1 MDTIFALATAQGKAG
16 VSIVRISGPDA
27 ENALN
32 ALSSL
37 AVPVGRPSVRSLVG
51 KDGTHIDE
59 AMVLRFAGPH
69 SFTGEDVVELHVHG
83 SIAVVQAI
91 LRELSAIKNLRH
103 AEAGEFTRRALENNR
118 LDISKVEGLADLID
132 SETEAQRMQA
142 LRVLSGELGNLTNY
156 WRDKLVR
163 AASLIEATI
172 DFADEEV
179 PVDVSDEVIDIISE
193 IRDSITK
200 EINGSIIAERVRSG
214 FEVAIVGAPNL
225 GKSTLLNALA
235 GREAAI
241 TSEIAGTTRDVIEVR
256 MDLGGVP
263 VTLLDT
269 AGIRETSDVVEG
281 IGVSRALDRASM
293 ADAIV
298 YLYDGAS
305 QLAAF
310 EDDETVIR
318 LRAKDDAGDYPD
330 GVSGQTGNGIEGLV
344 QQLTQRFCDMTRD
357 VGIATRERHRIAM
370 QDALVHL
377 LNAESIVQQGPE
389 MYDIGAEELR
399 ISCRVLDTL
408 IGRVDV
414 ESLLDEIFSSFCIG
428 K

>member
-37 AVPVGRPSVRSLVG
+37 AVPVGRPSVRTLVG

-59 AMVLRFAGPH
+59 AMVLRFAKPH

-83 SIAVVQAI
+83 SIAVVQAV
-91 LRELSAIKNLRH
+91 LRELSAIENLRH
-103 AEAGEFTRRALENNR
+103 ADAGEFTRRALENNH

-132 SETEAQRMQA
+132 SETEAQRTQA

-156 WRDKLVR
+156 WREKLVR

-172 DFADEEV
+172 DFADEDV
-179 PVDVSDEVIDIISE
+179 PVDVTDEVIDIIGE

-200 EINGSIIAERVRSG
+200 EINGSVIAERVRSG

-281 IGVSRALDRASM
+281 IGVSRALDRAAE

-298 YLYDGAS
+298 YLYDDTS

-310 EDDETVIR
+310 EGDETVIR
-318 LRAKDDAGDYPD
+318 LRAKDDVGDYSD
-330 GVSGQTGNGIEGLV
+330 GISGHTGNGIEDLV
-344 QQLTQRFCDMTRD
+344 QQLTQRFGDMTRD
-357 VGIATRERHRIAM
+357 IGIATRERHRIAM
-370 QDALVHL
+370 QEALVHL

>member
-32 ALSSL
+32 ALSSP
-37 AVPVGRPSVRSLVG
+37 AVPVGRPSVRALVG

-59 AMVLRFAGPH
+59 AMVLRFAKPH

-83 SIAVVQAI
+83 SIAVVQAV
-91 LRELSAIKNLRH
+91 LRELSAIENLRH
-103 AEAGEFTRRALENNR
+103 ADAGEFTRRALENNH

-156 WRDKLVR
+156 WREKLVR

-172 DFADEEV
+172 DFADEDV
-179 PVDVSDEVIDIISE
+179 PVDVSDEVTDIIGE

-200 EINGSIIAERVRSG
+200 EINGSVIAERVRSG
-214 FEVAIVGAPNL
+214 FEVVIVGAPNL

-281 IGVSRALDRASM
+281 IGVSRALDRAAE

-298 YLYDGAS
+298 YLYDDTA

-310 EDDETVIR
+310 EGDETVIR
-318 LRAKDDAGDYPD
+318 LRAKDDTGDYSD
-330 GVSGQTGNGIEGLV
+330 GISGHTGNGIEDLV
-344 QQLTQRFCDMTRD
+344 QQLTQRFGDMLRD

-370 QDALVHL
+370 QEALVHL
-377 LNAESIVQQGPE
+377 VNAESIVQQGPE

>member
-1 MDTIFALATAQGKAG
+1 
-16 VSIVRISGPDA
+16 
-27 ENALN
+27 
-32 ALSSL
+32 
-37 AVPVGRPSVRSLVG
+37 
-51 KDGTHIDE
+51 
-59 AMVLRFAGPH
+59 
-69 SFTGEDVVELHVHG
+69 
-83 SIAVVQAI
+83 
-91 LRELSAIKNLRH
+91 
-103 AEAGEFTRRALENNR
+103 
-118 LDISKVEGLADLID
+118 
-132 SETEAQRMQA
+132 

-179 PVDVSDEVIDIISE
+179 PVDVSDEVIDIIVE
-193 IRDSITK
+193 IRDSIAK
-200 EINGSIIAERVRSG
+200 EINGSVIAERVRSG

-235 GREAAI
+235 GKEAAI

-269 AGIRETSDVVEG
+269 AGIRETNDVVEG
-281 IGVSRALDRASM
+281 IGVSRALDRAAL

-298 YLYDGAS
+298 YLYDDTS
-305 QLAAF
+305 QLATF
-310 EDDETVIR
+310 EGDETVIR
-318 LRAKDDAGDYPD
+318 LRAKDDAGDYVD
-330 GVSGQTGNGIEGLV
+330 GVSGHTGNGIEDLV
-344 QQLTQRFCDMTRD
+344 QQLTQRFGDMTRD
-357 VGIATRERHRIAM
+357 IGIATRERHRIAM

-377 LNAESIVQQGPE
+377 LNAESIVQKGPE

-414 ESLLDEIFSSFCIG
+414 ESILDEIFSSFCIG

>member
-399 ISCRVLDTL
+399 ISCRVLDSL

>member
-16 VSIVRISGPDA
+16 VSIIRISGPNA
-27 ENALN
+27 ENAVN
-32 ALSSL
+32 VISNK
-37 AVPVGRPSVRSLVG
+37 AVTIGRPCIRRLISKSGV
-51 KDGTHIDE
+51 HIDE
-59 AMVLRFAGPH
+59 AMVLRFAAPN
-69 SFTGEDVVELHVHG
+69 SFTGEDIVELHVHG
-83 SIAVVQAI
+83 SIALVQAM
-91 LRELSAIKNLRH
+91 LRELSSFPNLRL

-179 PVDVSDEVIDIISE
+179 PVDVTGEVIDIINK
-193 IRDSITK
+193 IRSSIKK
-200 EINGSIIAERVRSG
+200 EVEGSIIAERVRNG

-269 AGIRETSDVVEG
+269 AGIRETNDVVEE
-281 IGVSRALDRASM
+281 IGVSRALDRAAT
-293 ADAIV
+293 ADLVV
-298 YLYDGAS
+298 YLYDDTS
-305 QLAAF
+305 HLTAF
-310 EDDETVIR
+310 EQDVNVIK
-318 LRAKDDAGDYPD
+318 LRAKDDKGIYAD
-330 GVSGQTGNGIEGLV
+330 GVSGRTGSGIETLV
-344 QQLTQRFCDMTRD
+344 RELTQRFGEMSKD
-357 VGIATRERHRIAM
+357 VGIATHERHRIAM
-370 QDALVHL
+370 QNALLHL
-377 LNAESIVQQGPE
+377 SNAESFVQQGPE
-389 MYDIGAEELR
+389 MYDICAEELR
-399 ISCRVLDTL
+399 MSCRVLDTL

>member
-1 MDTIFALATAQGKAG
+1 
-16 VSIVRISGPDA
+16 
-27 ENALN
+27 
-32 ALSSL
+32 
-37 AVPVGRPSVRSLVG
+37 VRSLVG

-59 AMVLRFAGPH
+59 AMVLRFAKPH

-83 SIAVVQAI
+83 SIAVVQAV
-91 LRELSAIKNLRH
+91 LRELSTIRNLRH
-103 AEAGEFTRRALENNR
+103 ADAGEFTRRALENNR

-132 SETEAQRMQA
+132 SETEAQRTQA

-179 PVDVSDEVIDIISE
+179 PVDVSDEVIDIIGE
-193 IRDSITK
+193 IRNSIIK
-200 EINGSIIAERVRSG
+200 EIDGSVIAERIRTG

-269 AGIRETSDVVEG
+269 AGIRETNDVVEG
-281 IGVSRALDRASM
+281 IGVSRALDRASV
-293 ADAIV
+293 ADAII
-298 YLYDGAS
+298 YLYDDNS

-310 EDDETVIR
+310 EGAVSVIR
-318 LRAKDDAGDYPD
+318 LRAKDDAGDYAD
-330 GVSGQTGNGIEGLV
+330 GISAHTGHGIESLV
-344 QQLTQRFCDMTRD
+344 QQLTQRFGKMTRD

-370 QDALVHL
+370 QEALLHL

-414 ESLLDEIFSSFCIG
+414 ETLLDEIFSSFCIG

>member
-37 AVPVGRPSVRSLVG
+37 AVPVGRPSVRTLVG

-59 AMVLRFAGPH
+59 AMVLRFAKPH

-83 SIAVVQAI
+83 SIAVVQAV
-91 LRELSAIKNLRH
+91 LRELSAIENLRH
-103 AEAGEFTRRALENNR
+103 ADAGEFTRRALENNH

-132 SETEAQRMQA
+132 SETEAQRTQA

-156 WRDKLVR
+156 WREKLVR

-172 DFADEEV
+172 DFADEDV
-179 PVDVSDEVIDIISE
+179 PVDVSDEVIDIIGE

-200 EINGSIIAERVRSG
+200 EINGSVIAERVRSG

-281 IGVSRALDRASM
+281 IGVSRALDRAAE

-298 YLYDGAS
+298 YLYDDTS

-310 EDDETVIR
+310 EGDETVIR
-318 LRAKDDAGDYPD
+318 LRAKDDVGDYSD
-330 GVSGQTGNGIEGLV
+330 GISGHTGNGIEDLV
-344 QQLTQRFCDMTRD
+344 QQLTQRFGDMTRD
-357 VGIATRERHRIAM
+357 IGIATRERHRIAM
-370 QDALVHL
+370 QEALVHL

>member
-16 VSIVRISGPDA
+16 VSIIRISGPNA
-27 ENALN
+27 ENAVN
-32 ALSSL
+32 VISNK
-37 AVPVGRPSVRSLVG
+37 AVPIGRPCIRRLISKSGV
-51 KDGTHIDE
+51 HIDE
-59 AMVLRFAGPH
+59 AMVLRFAAPN
-69 SFTGEDVVELHVHG
+69 SFTGEDIVELHVHG
-83 SIAVVQAI
+83 SIAVVQAM
-91 LRELSAIKNLRH
+91 LRELSSILNLRL

-179 PVDVSDEVIDIISE
+179 PMDVTGEAIDIINK
-193 IRDSITK
+193 IRSSIKK
-200 EINGSIIAERVRSG
+200 EVEGSIIAERVRNG

-269 AGIRETSDVVEG
+269 AGIRETNDVVEE
-281 IGVSRALDRASM
+281 IGVSRALDRAAT
-293 ADAIV
+293 ADLVV
-298 YLYDGAS
+298 YLYDDTS
-305 QLAAF
+305 HLTAF
-310 EDDETVIR
+310 EQDINVIK
-318 LRAKDDAGDYPD
+318 LRAKDDQGIYAD
-330 GVSGQTGNGIEGLV
+330 GVSGRTGSGIETLV
-344 QQLTQRFCDMTRD
+344 RELTQRFGEMSKD
-357 VGIATRERHRIAM
+357 VGIATHERHRIAM
-370 QDALVHL
+370 QNALLHL
-377 LNAESIVQQGPE
+377 SNAESFVQQGPE

-399 ISCRVLDTL
+399 MSCRVLDTL

>member
-37 AVPVGRPSVRSLVG
+37 AVPVGRPSVRTLVG

-59 AMVLRFAGPH
+59 AMVLRFAKPH

-83 SIAVVQAI
+83 SIAVVQAV
-91 LRELSAIKNLRH
+91 LRELSAIENLRH
-103 AEAGEFTRRALENNR
+103 ADAGEFTRRALENNH

-132 SETEAQRMQA
+132 SETEAQRTQA

-172 DFADEEV
+172 DFADEDV
-179 PVDVSDEVIDIISE
+179 PVDVSDEVIDIIGE

-200 EINGSIIAERVRSG
+200 EINGSVIAERVRSG

-281 IGVSRALDRASM
+281 IGVSRALGRAAE

-298 YLYDGAS
+298 YLYDDTS

-310 EDDETVIR
+310 EGDETAIR
-318 LRAKDDAGDYPD
+318 LRAKDDVGDYSD
-330 GVSGQTGNGIEGLV
+330 GISGHTGNGIEDLV
-344 QQLTQRFCDMTRD
+344 QQLTQRFGDMTRD
-357 VGIATRERHRIAM
+357 IGIATRERHRIAM
-370 QDALVHL
+370 QEALVHL

>member
-16 VSIVRISGPDA
+16 VSIIRISGPDA
-27 ENALN
+27 EIALN

-37 AVPVGRPSVRSLVG
+37 TVPIGRPSVRSLIG

-59 AMVLRFAGPH
+59 AMVLRFAKPH

-83 SIAVVQAI
+83 SIAVVQAV
-91 LRELSAIKNLRH
+91 LRELSAIQYLRH
-103 AEAGEFTRRALENNR
+103 ADAGEFTRRALENNR

-142 LRVLSGELGNLTNY
+142 LRVLSGELGNLTSY

-179 PVDVSDEVIDIISE
+179 PVDVSDEVIDIIEE

-200 EINGSIIAERVRSG
+200 EINGSVIAERVRSG

-269 AGIRETSDVVEG
+269 AGIRETNDVVEG
-281 IGVSRALDRASM
+281 IGVSRALDRASL

-298 YLYDGAS
+298 YLYDDTS

-310 EDDETVIR
+310 EGDETVIR
-318 LRAKDDAGDYPD
+318 LRAKDDAGDYLD
-330 GVSGQTGNGIEGLV
+330 GISGHTGNGVERLVGL
-344 QQLTQRFCDMTRD
+344 LTQRFADMTKD

>member
-37 AVPVGRPSVRSLVG
+37 AVPVGRPSVRTLVG

-59 AMVLRFAGPH
+59 AMVLRFAKPH

-83 SIAVVQAI
+83 SIAVVQAV
-91 LRELSAIKNLRH
+91 LRELSAIENLRH
-103 AEAGEFTRRALENNR
+103 ADAGEFTRRALENNH

-132 SETEAQRMQA
+132 SETEAQRTQA

-156 WRDKLVR
+156 WREKLVR

-172 DFADEEV
+172 DFADEDV
-179 PVDVSDEVIDIISE
+179 PVDVSDEVIDIIGE

-200 EINGSIIAERVRSG
+200 EINGSVIAERVRSG

-281 IGVSRALDRASM
+281 IGVSRALDRAAE

-298 YLYDGAS
+298 YLYDDTS

-310 EDDETVIR
+310 EGDESVIR
-318 LRAKDDAGDYPD
+318 LRAKDDVGDYSD
-330 GVSGQTGNGIEGLV
+330 GISGHTGNGIEDLV
-344 QQLTQRFCDMTRD
+344 QQLTQRFGDMTRD
-357 VGIATRERHRIAM
+357 IGIATRERHRIAM
-370 QDALVHL
+370 QEALVHL

>member
-91 LRELSAIKNLRH
+91 LRELSGIKNLRH

-357 VGIATRERHRIAM
+357 VGIATRERHRVAM

>member
-37 AVPVGRPSVRSLVG
+37 PVPTGRPSVRSLVG

-59 AMVLRFAGPH
+59 AMVLRFAKPH

-83 SIAVVQAI
+83 SIAVVQAV
-91 LRELSAIKNLRH
+91 LRELSTIQNLRH
-103 AEAGEFTRRALENNR
+103 ADAGEFTRRALENNR
-118 LDISKVEGLADLID
+118 MDISRVEGLADLID

-142 LRVLSGELGNLTNY
+142 LRVLSGELGKLTNY

-179 PVDVSDEVIDIISE
+179 PVDVTDEVIDIIIK

-200 EINGSIIAERVRSG
+200 EIDGSVIAERVRSG

-269 AGIRETSDVVEG
+269 AGIRDTNDVVEG
-281 IGVSRALDRASM
+281 IGVSRALDRASV

-298 YLYDGAS
+298 YLYDDTS

-310 EDDETVIR
+310 EGDEAVIR
-318 LRAKDDAGDYPD
+318 LRAKDDFGDYLD
-330 GVSGQTGNGIEGLV
+330 GISGHTGNGIEGLI
-344 QQLTQRFCDMTRD
+344 QQLTQRFGDMTRD

-370 QDALVHL
+370 HEALVHL

>member
-1 MDTIFALATAQGKAG
+1 MDTVFALATAQGKAG
-16 VSIVRISGPDA
+16 VSIVRISGPDS

-37 AVPVGRPSVRSLVG
+37 AVPIGRPSVRSLIG

-59 AMVLRFAGPH
+59 AMVLRFAKPH

-91 LRELSAIKNLRH
+91 LRELSTIKNLRH
-103 AEAGEFTRRALENNR
+103 ADAGEFTRRALDNNR

-142 LRVLSGELGNLTNY
+142 LRVLSGELGNLTSY

-179 PVDVSDEVIDIISE
+179 PVDVSDEVIDIIE
-193 IRDSITK
+193 KTRDSITK
-200 EINGSIIAERVRSG
+200 EINGSVIAERVRSG

-281 IGVSRALDRASM
+281 IGVSRALDRASL

-298 YLYDGAS
+298 YLYDDTS

-310 EDDETVIR
+310 EGDETVIR
-318 LRAKDDAGDYPD
+318 LRAKDDAGDYAD
-330 GVSGQTGNGIEGLV
+330 GISGHTGNGVERLVGL
-344 QQLTQRFCDMTRD
+344 LTQRFADMTKD

-377 LNAESIVQQGPE
+377 LTAESIVQQGPE

>member
-16 VSIVRISGPDA
+16 VSIVRISGPGA

-37 AVPVGRPSVRSLVG
+37 PVLTSRPSVRSLVG
-51 KDGTHIDE
+51 KDGTPIDE
-59 AMVLRFAGPH
+59 AMVLRFAKPH

-83 SIAVVQAI
+83 SIAVVQAV
-91 LRELSAIKNLRH
+91 LRELSTIQNLRH
-103 AEAGEFTRRALENNR
+103 ADAGEFTRRALENNR
-118 LDISKVEGLADLID
+118 MDISRVEGLADLID

-142 LRVLSGELGNLTNY
+142 LRVLSGELGKLTNY

-179 PVDVSDEVIDIISE
+179 PVDVTDEVIDIIIK

-200 EINGSIIAERVRSG
+200 EINGSVIAERVRSG

-269 AGIRETSDVVEG
+269 AGIRDTNDVVEG
-281 IGVSRALDRASM
+281 IGVSRALDRAAV

-298 YLYDGAS
+298 YLYDDIS

-310 EDDETVIR
+310 EGDEAVIR
-318 LRAKDDAGDYPD
+318 LRAKDDFGDYLD
-330 GVSGQTGNGIEGLV
+330 GISGHTGNGIEGLI
-344 QQLTQRFCDMTRD
+344 QQLTQRFGDMTRD

-370 QDALVHL
+370 QEALVHL

>member
-1 MDTIFALATAQGKAG
+1 MDTVFALATAQGKAG
-16 VSIVRISGPDA
+16 VSIVRISGPDS

-37 AVPVGRPSVRSLVG
+37 DVPIGRPSVRSLVG

-59 AMVLRFAGPH
+59 AMVLRFAKPH

-91 LRELSAIKNLRH
+91 LRELSTIKNLRH
-103 AEAGEFTRRALENNR
+103 ADAGEFTRRALDNNR

-142 LRVLSGELGNLTNY
+142 LRVLSGELGNLTSY

-179 PVDVSDEVIDIISE
+179 PVDVSDEVIDIIEE
-193 IRDSITK
+193 IRVSITE
-200 EINGSIIAERVRSG
+200 EINGSVIAERVRSG

-281 IGVSRALDRASM
+281 IGVSRALDRASL

-298 YLYDGAS
+298 YLYDDTS

-310 EDDETVIR
+310 EDDENIIR
-318 LRAKDDAGDYPD
+318 LRAKDDAGDYAD
-330 GVSGQTGNGIEGLV
+330 GISGHTGNGVERLV
-344 QQLTQRFCDMTRD
+344 RLLTQRFADMTKD

>member
-16 VSIVRISGPDA
+16 VSIIRISGPNA
-27 ENALN
+27 ENAVN
-32 ALSSL
+32 VISNK
-37 AVPVGRPSVRSLVG
+37 AVPIGRPCIRRLISKSGV
-51 KDGTHIDE
+51 HIDE
-59 AMVLRFAGPH
+59 AMVLRFEAPN
-69 SFTGEDVVELHVHG
+69 SFTGEDIVELHVHG
-83 SIAVVQAI
+83 SIAVVQAM
-91 LRELSAIKNLRH
+91 LRELNSIPNLRL

-142 LRVLSGELGNLTNY
+142 LRVLSGELGTLTNY

-179 PVDVSDEVIDIISE
+179 PVDVTGEVIDIINK
-193 IRDSITK
+193 IRSSIKK
-200 EINGSIIAERVRSG
+200 EVEGSIIAERVRNG

-256 MDLGGVP
+256 LDLGGVP

-269 AGIRETSDVVEG
+269 AGIRETNDVVEE
-281 IGVSRALDRASM
+281 IGVSRALDRAAT
-293 ADAIV
+293 ADLVV
-298 YLYDGAS
+298 YLYDDTS
-305 QLAAF
+305 HLIAF
-310 EDDETVIR
+310 EQDANVIK
-318 LRAKDDAGDYPD
+318 LRAKDDEGIYAD
-330 GVSGQTGNGIEGLV
+330 GVSGCTGSGIETLV
-344 QQLTQRFCDMTRD
+344 RELTQRFGEMSKD
-357 VGIATRERHRIAM
+357 VGIATHERHRIAM
-370 QDALVHL
+370 QNALLHL
-377 LNAESIVQQGPE
+377 SNAESFVQQGPE

-399 ISCRVLDTL
+399 MSCRVLDTL

>member
-16 VSIVRISGPDA
+16 VSIIRISGPNA
-27 ENALN
+27 ENAVN
-32 ALSSL
+32 VISNK
-37 AVPVGRPSVRSLVG
+37 AVTIGRPCIRRLISKSGV
-51 KDGTHIDE
+51 HIDE
-59 AMVLRFAGPH
+59 AMVLRFAAPN
-69 SFTGEDVVELHVHG
+69 SFTGEDIVELHVHG
-83 SIAVVQAI
+83 SIAVVQAM
-91 LRELSAIKNLRH
+91 LRELSSIPNLRL

-179 PVDVSDEVIDIISE
+179 PVDVTGEVIDIINK
-193 IRDSITK
+193 IRSSIKK
-200 EINGSIIAERVRSG
+200 EVEGSIIAERVRNG
-214 FEVAIVGAPNL
+214 FEVAIVGATNL

-269 AGIRETSDVVEG
+269 AGIRETNDVVEE
-281 IGVSRALDRASM
+281 IGVSRALDRAAT
-293 ADAIV
+293 ADSVV
-298 YLYDGAS
+298 YLYDDTS
-305 QLAAF
+305 HLTAF
-310 EDDETVIR
+310 EQDVNVIK
-318 LRAKDDAGDYPD
+318 LRAKDDKGIYAD
-330 GVSGQTGNGIEGLV
+330 GVSGRTGSGIETLV
-344 QQLTQRFCDMTRD
+344 KELTQRFGEMSKD
-357 VGIATRERHRIAM
+357 VGIATHERHRIAM
-370 QDALVHL
+370 QNALLHL
-377 LNAESIVQQGPE
+377 SNAELFVQQGPE

-399 ISCRVLDTL
+399 MSCRVLDTL

>member
-16 VSIVRISGPDA
+16 VSIIRISGPDA
-27 ENALN
+27 EIALN

-37 AVPVGRPSVRSLVG
+37 TVPIGRPSVRSLIG

-59 AMVLRFAGPH
+59 AMVLRFAKPH

-83 SIAVVQAI
+83 SIAVVQAV
-91 LRELSAIKNLRH
+91 LRELSTTENLRH
-103 AEAGEFTRRALENNR
+103 ADAGEFTRRALENNR

-142 LRVLSGELGNLTNY
+142 LRVLSGELGNLTSY

-179 PVDVSDEVIDIISE
+179 PVDVSDEVIDIIEE
-193 IRDSITK
+193 IIDSIAK
-200 EINGSIIAERVRSG
+200 EINGSVIAERVRSG

-269 AGIRETSDVVEG
+269 AGIRETNDVVEG
-281 IGVSRALDRASM
+281 IGVSRALDRASL

-298 YLYDGAS
+298 YLYDDTS

-310 EDDETVIR
+310 EGDETVIR
-318 LRAKDDAGDYPD
+318 LRAKDDAGDYLD
-330 GVSGQTGNGIEGLV
+330 GISGHTGNGVERLV
-344 QQLTQRFCDMTRD
+344 GFLTQRFADVTKD

>member
-32 ALSSL
+32 ALSL
-37 AVPVGRPSVRSLVG
+37 MAVPVGRPSVRSLVG

-59 AMVLRFAGPH
+59 AMVLRFSKPH

-83 SIAVVQAI
+83 SIAVVQAV
-91 LRELSAIKNLRH
+91 LRELSAIENLRH
-103 AEAGEFTRRALENNR
+103 ADAGDFTRRALENNR

-156 WRDKLVR
+156 WREKLVR

-172 DFADEEV
+172 DFADEDV
-179 PVDVSDEVIDIISE
+179 PVDVSDEVIDIIAE

-200 EINGSIIAERVRSG
+200 EINGSVIAERVRSG

-241 TSEIAGTTRDVIEVR
+241 ISEIAGTTRDVIEVR

-269 AGIRETSDVVEG
+269 AGIRETDDVVEG
-281 IGVSRALDRASM
+281 IGVSRALDRAAE

-298 YLYDGAS
+298 YLYDDTS

-310 EDDETVIR
+310 EGDETVIR
-318 LRAKDDAGDYPD
+318 LRAKDDVGDYSD
-330 GVSGQTGNGIEGLV
+330 GISGHTGNGIEDLV
-344 QQLTQRFCDMTRD
+344 QQLTQRFGDMMRD

-414 ESLLDEIFSSFCIG
+414 ESLLDKIFSSFCIG

>member
-1 MDTIFALATAQGKAG
+1 MDTIFALATAQGAAG
-16 VSIVRISGPDA
+16 VSIVRISGPAA

-37 AVPVGRPSVRSLVG
+37 TVPVGRPSVRLLVG

-83 SIAVVQAI
+83 SIAVVQAV
-91 LRELSAIKNLRH
+91 LRELSTTENLRH
-103 AEAGEFTRRALENNR
+103 ADAGEFTRRALENNR

-142 LRVLSGELGNLTNY
+142 LRVLSGELGNLTSY

-179 PVDVSDEVIDIISE
+179 PVDVSDEVIDIIEE

-200 EINGSIIAERVRSG
+200 EINGSVIAERVRSG

-269 AGIRETSDVVEG
+269 AGIRETNDVIEG
-281 IGVSRALDRASM
+281 IGVSRALDRASL

-298 YLYDGAS
+298 YLYDDTS

-310 EDDETVIR
+310 EGDETVIR
-318 LRAKDDAGDYPD
+318 LRAKDDAGDYLD
-330 GVSGQTGNGIEGLV
+330 GISGHTGNGVERLVGL
-344 QQLTQRFCDMTRD
+344 LTQRFADMTKD

>member
-16 VSIVRISGPDA
+16 VSIVRISGPAA

-37 AVPVGRPSVRSLVG
+37 TVPVGRPSVRLLVG

-156 WRDKLVR
+156 WREKLVR

-179 PVDVSDEVIDIISE
+179 PVDVSDEVIDIIEE

-200 EINGSIIAERVRSG
+200 EINGSVIAERVRSG

-269 AGIRETSDVVEG
+269 AGIRETNDVVEG
-281 IGVSRALDRASM
+281 IGVSRALDRASL

-298 YLYDGAS
+298 YLYDDTS

-310 EDDETVIR
+310 EGDETVIR
-318 LRAKDDAGDYPD
+318 LRAKDDAGDYLD
-330 GVSGQTGNGIEGLV
+330 GISGHTGNGVERLVGL
-344 QQLTQRFCDMTRD
+344 LTQRFADMTKD

>member
-32 ALSSL
+32 AVSSQR
-37 AVPVGRPSVRSLVG
+37 VPIGRPSVRSLVG

-59 AMVLRFAGPH
+59 AMVLRFAKPH

-83 SIAVVQAI
+83 SIAVVQAV
-91 LRELSAIKNLRH
+91 LRELSTIQNLRH
-103 AEAGEFTRRALENNR
+103 ADAGEFTRRALENNR

-132 SETEAQRMQA
+132 SETEAQRIQA

-179 PVDVSDEVIDIISE
+179 PVDVSYEVIDIIGK

-200 EINGSIIAERVRSG
+200 EINGSVIAERVRSG

-269 AGIRETSDVVEG
+269 AGIRETNDVVEE
-281 IGVSRALDRASM
+281 IGVSRALDRAAI
-293 ADAIV
+293 ADVIV
-298 YLYDGAS
+298 YLYDDIS
-305 QLAAF
+305 QLTAF
-310 EDDETVIR
+310 EDDEAVIR
-318 LRAKDDAGDYPD
+318 LRAKDDVGDYPD
-330 GVSGQTGNGIEGLV
+330 GISGHTGSGIEDLV
-344 QQLTQRFCDMTRD
+344 KQLTQRFGDMTRD

-370 QDALVHL
+370 QEALVHL

>member
-37 AVPVGRPSVRSLVG
+37 AVPVGRPSVRTLVG

-59 AMVLRFAGPH
+59 AMVLRFAKPH

-83 SIAVVQAI
+83 SIAVVQAV
-91 LRELSAIKNLRH
+91 LRELSAIENLRH
-103 AEAGEFTRRALENNR
+103 ADAGEFTRRALENNH

-132 SETEAQRMQA
+132 SETEAQRTQA

-156 WRDKLVR
+156 WREKLVR

-172 DFADEEV
+172 DFADEDV
-179 PVDVSDEVIDIISE
+179 PVDVSDEVIDIIGE

-200 EINGSIIAERVRSG
+200 EINGSVIAERVRSG

-281 IGVSRALDRASM
+281 IGVSRALDRAAE

-298 YLYDGAS
+298 YLYDDTS

-310 EDDETVIR
+310 EGDETVIR
-318 LRAKDDAGDYPD
+318 LRAKDDVGDYSD
-330 GVSGQTGNGIEGLV
+330 GISGHTGNGIEDLV
-344 QQLTQRFCDMTRD
+344 QQLTQRFGDMTRD
-357 VGIATRERHRIAM
+357 IGIATRERHRIAM

-377 LNAESIVQQGPE
+377 LNAESIVQKGPE

-414 ESLLDEIFSSFCIG
+414 ESILDEIFSSFCIG

>member
-27 ENALN
+27 EIALN

-37 AVPVGRPSVRSLVG
+37 TVPVGRPSVRSLIG
-51 KDGTHIDE
+51 KDGIHIDE
-59 AMVLRFAGPH
+59 AMVLRFAKPH

-83 SIAVVQAI
+83 SIAVVQAV
-91 LRELSAIKNLRH
+91 LRELSTTENLRH
-103 AEAGEFTRRALENNR
+103 ADAGEFTRRALENNR

-142 LRVLSGELGNLTNY
+142 LRVLSGELGNLTSY

-179 PVDVSDEVIDIISE
+179 PVDVSDEVIDIIEE

-200 EINGSIIAERVRSG
+200 EINGSVIAERVRSG

-269 AGIRETSDVVEG
+269 AGIRETNDVVEG
-281 IGVSRALDRASM
+281 IGVSRALDRASL

-298 YLYDGAS
+298 YLYDDTS

-310 EDDETVIR
+310 EGDETVIR
-318 LRAKDDAGDYPD
+318 LRAKDDAGDYLD
-330 GVSGQTGNGIEGLV
+330 GISGHTGNGVERLVGL
-344 QQLTQRFCDMTRD
+344 LTQRFADMTKD

>member
-32 ALSSL
+32 ALSSQ
-37 AVPVGRPSVRSLVG
+37 AVAVGRPSVRSLIG

-59 AMVLRFAGPH
+59 AMVLRFAKPH

-83 SIAVVQAI
+83 SIAVVQAV
-91 LRELSAIKNLRH
+91 LRELSAIENLRH
-103 AEAGEFTRRALENNR
+103 ADAGEFTRRALENNR

-156 WRDKLVR
+156 WREKLVR

-179 PVDVSDEVIDIISE
+179 PVDVSDEVIDIIGK
-193 IRDSITK
+193 IRDSIIK
-200 EINGSIIAERVRSG
+200 EIDGSVIAERVRTG

-263 VTLLDT
+263 VILLDT

-281 IGVSRALDRASM
+281 IGVSRALDRAAE

-298 YLYDGAS
+298 YLYDDTS
-305 QLAAF
+305 QLAKF
-310 EDDETVIR
+310 EGDETVIR
-318 LRAKDDAGDYPD
+318 LHAKDDAGDYLD
-330 GVSGQTGNGIEGLV
+330 GISGHTGNGVERLVGL
-344 QQLTQRFCDMTRD
+344 LTQRFADMTKD

-399 ISCRVLDTL
+399 ISFRVLDTL
-408 IGRVDV
+408 IGRVNV

>member
-37 AVPVGRPSVRSLVG
+37 PVPTGRPSVRSLVG

-59 AMVLRFAGPH
+59 AMVLRFSKPH

-83 SIAVVQAI
+83 SIAVVQAV
-91 LRELSAIKNLRH
+91 LRELSAIENLRH
-103 AEAGEFTRRALENNR
+103 ADAGDFTRRALENNR

-156 WRDKLVR
+156 WREKLVR

-172 DFADEEV
+172 DFADEDV
-179 PVDVSDEVIDIISE
+179 PVDVSDEVIDIIAE
-193 IRDSITK
+193 IRNSITK
-200 EINGSIIAERVRSG
+200 EINGSVIAERVRSG

-241 TSEIAGTTRDVIEVR
+241 ISEIAGTTRDVIEVR

-263 VTLLDT
+263 VTILDT
-269 AGIRETSDVVEG
+269 AGIRETDDVVEG
-281 IGVSRALDRASM
+281 IGVSRALDRAAD

-298 YLYDGAS
+298 YLYDDTS

-310 EDDETVIR
+310 EGDETVIR
-318 LRAKDDAGDYPD
+318 LRAKDDAGDYSD
-330 GVSGQTGNGIEGLV
+330 GISGRTGNGIEDLV
-344 QQLTQRFCDMTRD
+344 QQLTQRFGDMMRD

-414 ESLLDEIFSSFCIG
+414 ESLLDKIFSSFCIG

>member
-37 AVPVGRPSVRSLVG
+37 AVPVGRPSVRTLVG
-51 KDGTHIDE
+51 KDGTHIDV
-59 AMVLRFAGPH
+59 AMVLRFAKPH

-83 SIAVVQAI
+83 SIAVVQAV
-91 LRELSAIKNLRH
+91 LRELSAIENLRH
-103 AEAGEFTRRALENNR
+103 ADAGEFTRRALENNR
-118 LDISKVEGLADLID
+118 LDISKVEGLADLIE

-156 WRDKLVR
+156 WREKLVR

-179 PVDVSDEVIDIISE
+179 PVDVSDEVIDIIGE

-200 EINGSIIAERVRSG
+200 EINGSVIAERVRSG

-269 AGIRETSDVVEG
+269 AGIRETNDVVEG
-281 IGVSRALDRASM
+281 IGVSRALDRAAE

-298 YLYDGAS
+298 YLYDDTS

-310 EDDETVIR
+310 EGDETVIR
-318 LRAKDDAGDYPD
+318 LRAKDDAGDYSD
-330 GVSGQTGNGIEGLV
+330 GISGHTGNGIEDLV
-344 QQLTQRFCDMTRD
+344 QQLTQRFGDMTRD
-357 VGIATRERHRIAM
+357 IGIATRERHRIAM
-370 QDALVHL
+370 QEALVHL

>member
-37 AVPVGRPSVRSLVG
+37 PVPTGRPSVRSLVG

-59 AMVLRFAGPH
+59 AMVLRFAKPH

-83 SIAVVQAI
+83 SIAVVQAV
-91 LRELSAIKNLRH
+91 LRELSTIQNLRH
-103 AEAGEFTRRALENNR
+103 ADAGEFTRRALENNR
-118 LDISKVEGLADLID
+118 MDISRVEGLADLID

-142 LRVLSGELGNLTNY
+142 LRVLSGELGKLTNY

-179 PVDVSDEVIDIISE
+179 PVDVTDEVIDIIIK

-200 EINGSIIAERVRSG
+200 EINGSVIAERVRSG

-269 AGIRETSDVVEG
+269 AGIRDTNDVVEG
-281 IGVSRALDRASM
+281 IGVSRALDRAAV

-298 YLYDGAS
+298 YLYDDTS

-310 EDDETVIR
+310 EGDEAVIR
-318 LRAKDDAGDYPD
+318 LRAKDDFGDYLD
-330 GVSGQTGNGIEGLV
+330 GISGHTGNGIEGLI
-344 QQLTQRFCDMTRD
+344 QQLTQRFGEMTRD
-357 VGIATRERHRIAM
+357 VGVATRERHRIAM
-370 QDALVHL
+370 HEALVHL

>member
-16 VSIVRISGPDA
+16 VSIIRISGPDA
-27 ENALN
+27 EIALN
-32 ALSSL
+32 ALASL
-37 AVPVGRPSVRSLVG
+37 TVPIGRPSVRSLIG

-59 AMVLRFAGPH
+59 AMVLRFAKPH

-83 SIAVVQAI
+83 SIAVVQAV
-91 LRELSAIKNLRH
+91 LRELSTTENLRH
-103 AEAGEFTRRALENNR
+103 ADAGEFTRRALENNR

-142 LRVLSGELGNLTNY
+142 LRVLSGELGNLTSY

-179 PVDVSDEVIDIISE
+179 PVDVSDEVIDIIE
-193 IRDSITK
+193 KIRDSITK
-200 EINGSIIAERVRSG
+200 EINGSVIAERVRSG

-269 AGIRETSDVVEG
+269 AGIRETNDVIEG
-281 IGVSRALDRASM
+281 IGVSRALDRASL

-298 YLYDGAS
+298 YLYDDTS

-310 EDDETVIR
+310 EGDETVIR
-318 LRAKDDAGDYPD
+318 LRAKDDAGDYLD
-330 GVSGQTGNGIEGLV
+330 GISGHTGNGVERLVGL
-344 QQLTQRFCDMTRD
+344 LTQRFADMTKD

>member
-37 AVPVGRPSVRSLVG
+37 PVPTGRPSVRSLVG

-59 AMVLRFAGPH
+59 AMVLRFAKPH

-83 SIAVVQAI
+83 SIAVVQAV
-91 LRELSAIKNLRH
+91 LRELSTIQNLRH
-103 AEAGEFTRRALENNR
+103 ADAGEFTRRALENNR
-118 LDISKVEGLADLID
+118 LDISEVEGLADLID

-142 LRVLSGELGNLTNY
+142 LRVLSGELGNLANY

-179 PVDVSDEVIDIISE
+179 PVDVSDEVIDIIRE

-200 EINGSIIAERVRSG
+200 EINGSVIAERVRSG

-269 AGIRETSDVVEG
+269 AGIRDTNDVVEG
-281 IGVSRALDRASM
+281 IGVSRALDRAAV
-293 ADAIV
+293 AD
-298 YLYDGAS
+298 D
-305 QLAAF
+305 F
-310 EDDETVIR
+310 
-318 LRAKDDAGDYPD
+318 GDYLD
-330 GVSGQTGNGIEGLV
+330 GISGQTGNGIEGLI
-344 QQLTQRFCDMTRD
+344 QQLTQRFGDMMRD

-370 QDALVHL
+370 HEALVHL

>member
-37 AVPVGRPSVRSLVG
+37 PVPTDRPSVRSLVG

-59 AMVLRFAGPH
+59 AMVLRFAKPH

-83 SIAVVQAI
+83 SIAVVQAV
-91 LRELSAIKNLRH
+91 LRELSTIQNLRH
-103 AEAGEFTRRALENNR
+103 ADAGEFTRRALENNR
-118 LDISKVEGLADLID
+118 MDISRVEGLADLID

-142 LRVLSGELGNLTNY
+142 LRVLSGELGKLTNY

-179 PVDVSDEVIDIISE
+179 PVDVTDEVIDIIMK

-200 EINGSIIAERVRSG
+200 EINGSVIAERVRSG

-269 AGIRETSDVVEG
+269 AGIRDTNDVVEG
-281 IGVSRALDRASM
+281 IGVSRALDRASV

-298 YLYDGAS
+298 YLYDDTS

-310 EDDETVIR
+310 EGDEAVIR
-318 LRAKDDAGDYPD
+318 LRAKDDFGDYLD
-330 GVSGQTGNGIEGLV
+330 GISGRTGNGIEGLI
-344 QQLTQRFCDMTRD
+344 QQLTQRFGDVTRD

-370 QDALVHL
+370 HEALVHL

>member
-16 VSIVRISGPDA
+16 VSIIRISGPNA
-27 ENALN
+27 ENAVN
-32 ALSSL
+32 VISDK
-37 AVPVGRPSVRSLVG
+37 AVPIGRPCIRRLISKSGV
-51 KDGTHIDE
+51 HIDE
-59 AMVLRFAGPH
+59 AMVLRFEAPN
-69 SFTGEDVVELHVHG
+69 SFTGEDIVELHVHG
-83 SIAVVQAI
+83 SIAVVQAM
-91 LRELSAIKNLRH
+91 LRELSSIPNLRL
-103 AEAGEFTRRALENNR
+103 AEAGEFTRRALDNNR

-142 LRVLSGELGNLTNY
+142 LRVLSGELGTLTNY

-179 PVDVSDEVIDIISE
+179 PVDVTGEVIDIINKTRS
-193 IRDSITK
+193 SIKK
-200 EINGSIIAERVRSG
+200 EVEGSIIAERVRNG

-269 AGIRETSDVVEG
+269 AGIRETKDIVEE
-281 IGVSRALDRASM
+281 IGVSRALDRAAT
-293 ADAIV
+293 ADLVV
-298 YLYDGAS
+298 YLYNDTS
-305 QLAAF
+305 HLTAF
-310 EDDETVIR
+310 EQDVNVIK
-318 LRAKDDAGDYPD
+318 LRAKDDEGIYAD
-330 GVSGQTGNGIEGLV
+330 GVSGRTGSGIETLV
-344 QQLTQRFCDMTRD
+344 KELTQRFGEMSKD
-357 VGIATRERHRIAM
+357 VGIATHERHRIAM
-370 QDALVHL
+370 QNALLHL
-377 LNAESIVQQGPE
+377 SNAESFVQQGPE

-399 ISCRVLDTL
+399 MSCRVLDTL